1 MRGLKKLYQY
11 GEDSLSITDLL
22 KKPEIV
28 NYLEKDRRLTY
39 ASQREKLRKQ
49 LEKFGDNLKDIVDE
63 YNLGNPVEQ
72 QRQQRQQDTLYGS
85 QRVRAGLDKK
95 DTKGRVVAPRVP
107 KVPKTPK
114 NPILINDER
123 LTARQALEKYPQ
135 LREFLQEKRKISEKS
150 LQAKYRT
157 WMRKGKIPDEIID
170 PEPEIVP
177 RGRLLGN
184 NVLGQYTIHSR
195 VSTSPRD
202 FLDRTENVVIT
213 FLKEH
218 PQNKVQLALVCI
230 MVRFDPVTGDI
241 AAEEQ
246 AYFNSAMEI
255 VYEATDLQEVYERM
269 KTKILES
276 FSTYLKNGSGWVLK
290 KVVRLDITLSK
301 FKPMRGSS
309 YIPLPNAVR
318 NKGAVINMKNEDDEC
333 FKWASTRALNPVEK
347 NSERIMEE
355 LREQAEKLNWDGI
368 IFPTP
373 CSEKYFEKFGINNN
387 VSVLVFGY
395 DDDEGKIIPL
405 YVPKVM
411 REKVIRLFFQKSDD
425 GEKVITASLKI
436 CRD

>member
-1 MRGLKKLYQY
+1 MRGLKQIYKY

-22 KKPEIV
+22 KKPGV
-28 NYLEKDRRLTY
+28 VSYLQKDRELTY

-49 LEKFGDNLKDIVDE
+49 LAKFGNNFKQIVDE
-63 YNLGNPVEQ
+63 YNLENPAAG
-72 QRQQRQQDTLYGS
+72 QRRQQDTLYGS

-95 DTKGRVVAPRVP
+95 DTRGRIVAPRVP
-107 KVPKTPK
+107 KVPRVPK
-114 NPILINDER
+114 NPILINGEK
-123 LTARQALEKYPQ
+123 LTAKQALEKYPQ
-135 LREFLQEKRKISEKS
+135 LRGFLQPKRKISEKS

-195 VSTSPRD
+195 VNTSPRD
-202 FLDRTENVVIT
+202 FLDCTKNVVIK

-230 MVRFDPVTGDI
+230 MVRFDPTTGDI
-241 AAEEQ
+241 VAEEQ

-255 VYEATDLQEVYERM
+255 IYEATDLHEVYERI

-301 FKPMRGSS
+301 FKPMKGSS
-309 YIPLPNAVR
+309 HIPLPKKMR
-318 NKGAVINMKNEDDEC
+318 NKSAIINMKNEDDQC
-333 FKWASTRALNPVEK
+333 FKWAATRALNPVKK
-347 NSERIMEE
+347 NPGRITKE
-355 LREQAEKLNWDGI
+355 LREQAEKLNWEGI
-368 IFPTP
+368 EFPTP
-373 CSEKYFEKFGINNN
+373 CSEKYFRKFGKNNN
-387 VSVLVFGY
+387 VSVLIFGY
-395 DDDEGKIIPL
+395 DEDEKVIPL
-405 YVPKVM
+405 YIPKVM
-411 REKVIRLFFQKSDD
+411 REKVI
-425 GEKVITASLKI
+425 
-436 CRD
+436 